1 LQVVDAVS
9 KLLPDDT
16 WLTQFELKTLAKGKE
31 TQRDLLVRGETANA
45 GHLVQLFEESNMFA
59 QAAPRSQTTKIQPGP
74 GEIFDLGAQ
83 LKARAL
89 PPTLALAVTDA
100 PVEAP
105 QSLPPAASP
114 APGAALPMGAGPAPA
129 MPAGTP
135 PTPPPAAPAAVPASP
150 PSAPTPVMRTRPADA
165 GMQLPAGPLSPG
177 LAPPA
182 DAGKAPASG
191 FERKP

>member
-1 LQVVDAVS
+1 
-9 KLLPDDT
+9 
-16 WLTQFELKTLAKGKE
+16 
-31 TQRDLLVRGETANA
+31 
-45 GHLVQLFEESNMFA
+45 
-59 QAAPRSQTTKIQPGP
+59 
-74 GEIFDLGAQ
+74 
-83 LKARAL
+83 
-89 PPTLALAVTDA
+89 
-100 PVEAP
+100 
-105 QSLPPAASP
+105 
-114 APGAALPMGAGPAPA
+114 

-135 PTPPPAAPAAVPASP
+135 PPPAAPASGLPASP